1 MGRELLNYGH
11 TLGRAVERHS
21 GWGHGEAVSVGII
34 YAATLS
40 RLLGHS
46 SRAFAERQQTLLERL
61 GLPTRYRGD
70 VWPALRRAM
79 NKDKK
84 THGTALRFVLL
95 EDVAKPRIEVAPPED
110 VLRAAYGEVS
120 D

>member
-1 MGRELLNYGH
+1 MGS
-11 TLGRAVERHS
+11 A
-21 GWGHGEAVSVGII
+21 EAV
-34 YAATLS
+34 
-40 RLLGHS
+40 
-46 SRAFAERQQTLLERL
+46 FALCSI
-61 GLPTRYRGD
+61 YRGD
-70 VWPALRRAM
+70 AWPALRRAM

>member
-1 MGRELLNYGH
+1 
-11 TLGRAVERHS
+11 
-21 GWGHGEAVSVGII
+21 
-34 YAATLS
+34 
-40 RLLGHS
+40 
-46 SRAFAERQQTLLERL
+46 
-61 GLPTRYRGD
+61 
-70 VWPALRRAM
+70 M